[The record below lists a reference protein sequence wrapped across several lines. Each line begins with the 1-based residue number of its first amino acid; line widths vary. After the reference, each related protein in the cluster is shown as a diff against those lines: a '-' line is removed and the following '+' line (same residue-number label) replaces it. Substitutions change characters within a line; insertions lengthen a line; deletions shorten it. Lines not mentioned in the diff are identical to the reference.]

1 MRKSWCQL
9 KSLHARAATLT
20 VTRPR
25 DKQDARISGDC
36 KSLQLLITY
45 SFDADL
51 LNLIYFTPSSFI
63 YLFCVVCEVFCHKNW
78 TKAVQFFRR
87 VKRTVPTWASWF
99 ATPREREQTW
109 ARVCCKGCQSL
120 WRSALP
126 SQTFSPTSHNER
138 FFLLLCVR
146 HLWLVGL
153 AKVRQRQLS
162 CSASLRTVVG
172 LDEVWSFLPPLSI
185 LSLWKV

>member
-63 YLFCVVCEVFCHKNW
+63 YLFCVWSVKSFAIKIGRKLCSSFEEQSE
-78 TKAVQFFRR
+78 QF
-87 VKRTVPTWASWF
+87 PL
-99 ATPREREQTW
+99 E
-109 ARVCCKGCQSL
+109 
-120 WRSALP
+120 
-126 SQTFSPTSHNER
+126 
-138 FFLLLCVR
+138 
-146 HLWLVGL
+146 LVGSPLL
-153 AKVRQRQLS
+153 ASESKHGPEFAAKGVSHSGAVPCRARPSPRLAIT
-162 CSASLRTVVG
+162 SASSCYCAFVTCGWLGSPRSDSANCHVQLHCAQWWG
-172 LDEVWSFLPPLSI
+172 
-185 LSLWKV
+185 